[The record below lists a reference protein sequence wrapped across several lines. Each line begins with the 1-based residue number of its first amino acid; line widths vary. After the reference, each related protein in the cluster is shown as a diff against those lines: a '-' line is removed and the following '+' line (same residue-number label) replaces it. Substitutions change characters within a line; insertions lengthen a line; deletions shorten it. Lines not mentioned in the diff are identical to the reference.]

1 MPPTG
6 IKEYTHKVKKRTQ
19 PENKR
24 AVTYTGGIK
33 LEVLKICKA
42 SDFFINKKKYD
53 LKKTWCNT
61 FGPCAVKVH
70 PPPHGFWL
78 RKNPCSR
85 LQTLKIE
92 IVYPV

>member
-1 MPPTG
+1 LQPTG
-6 IKEYTHKVKKRTQ
+6 IKEYTNKVKKGTW

-24 AVTYTGGIK
+24 AVTHTGSIK

-42 SDFFINKKKYD
+42 SDSFTNKKKFE

-61 FGPCAVKVH
+61 FGPCAVKVQS
-70 PPPHGFWL
+70 PPHGFWL

-85 LQTLKIE
+85 L
-92 IVYPV
+92 